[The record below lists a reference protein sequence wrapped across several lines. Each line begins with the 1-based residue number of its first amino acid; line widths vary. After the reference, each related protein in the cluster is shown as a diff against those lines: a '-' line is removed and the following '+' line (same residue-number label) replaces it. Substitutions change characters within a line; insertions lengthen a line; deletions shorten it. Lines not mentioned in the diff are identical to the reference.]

1 MKMHLPRFPRLVLLA
16 CVLTLAPACEDVRVT
31 AVDVVS
37 LRISPAEATVTEG
50 DTVRLQAI
58 PEDQSGN
65 ALPGRPINWTS
76 EDPEVVAVDGDG
88 LVHGLSAGTARIR
101 ATSGQ
106 ATGHASVT
114 VLHPPSLVLS
124 ESEVDFEAMPG
135 SGPTDARTVNITN
148 GGEGMLDRIQ
158 VAISH
163 PSGEATG
170 WLTANLAG
178 TTTPTSMSVRADPA
192 GLPEGKHRGQVAVA
206 ASAAVNSP
214 QLVEVT
220 LHVGQRLPRVGVGTG
235 AVGFS
240 MTEGG
245 NVPLP
250 ETVSITNSGGGA
262 LTNLEATISY
272 QDGQPTGWLEA
283 RLAATTA
290 PTDLTL
296 TVDPSNLDPPAVL
309 DAVVEVSSPDAA
321 GSPGR
326 IQVRFR
332 LGETS
337 PVIDL
342 DPREIG
348 WEIVANDPSPAA
360 REVAIS
366 NEGGGTLGD
375 LSASVDYDH
384 GGPTGWL
391 EIGLSSTEAPS
402 VLTAELTDTGLSAGE
417 HGATIRVSSPDA
429 AISPQSVSVR
439 VQVGQSASAANS
451 TIKASPTA
459 IPADGEATSTVTV
472 QLRDADGNEL
482 PRGGDEVVLSTSA
495 GSVGNVSDNGDGT
508 YMATLTASTTAGVAT
523 ITGTVNGDAID
534 DEATVEFTATT
545 IPPSASTSTIG
556 ASPGSIVADG
566 KSTATI
572 TVRLRDA
579 EGNDMASGGDGVTL
593 STTAGSLGAVTDND
607 DGTYSA
613 TLTSSTSEETATI
626 TGTVNGAAID
636 DEATVEFTARSP
648 SPATSTIHA
657 SPTSIVADGESTAT
671 ITVQLRDTEGEDLA
685 SGGDNV
691 TLSTSAGS
699 LGDVTDNDDGTYTAT
714 LTSST
719 TAQTAAITG
728 TVNGAEID
736 DEATVAFT
744 RRASTASPA
753 TSTIEASPTSL
764 VANGSSKA
772 TITVRLRDAEGNQLT
787 RGGDAVTLSTTAGSL
802 EAVTDN
808 DDGTYTARITSS
820 SSPATARIT
829 GTVNG
834 AAIDDDATVDFRPRG
849 PPSST

>member
-1 MKMHLPRFPRLVLLA
+1 MKIQIPRLSRLFLLG
-16 CVLTLAPACEDVRVT
+16 CVLTLAPSCEDVRVT

-37 LRISPAEATVTEG
+37 LRMSPDEATVAEG

-58 PEDQSGN
+58 PEDESGN
-65 ALPGRPINWTS
+65 ALPDRPINWTS
-76 EDPEVVAVDGDG
+76 EDPEVAAVEGDG

-114 VLHPPSLVLS
+114 VLDPPSLVLS
-124 ESEVDFEAMPG
+124 ESELDFEAMPG
-135 SGPTDARTVNITN
+135 SGPTDSRTVDITN
-148 GGEGMLDRIQ
+148 GGEGILDGIQ

-178 TTTPTSMSVRADPA
+178 TTAPTSMSVRADPA
-192 GLPEGKHRGQVAVA
+192 GLPEGTHRGEVAVA

-214 QLVEVT
+214 QVVEVV
-220 LHVGQRLPRVGVGTG
+220 LHVGQPQPRVGVGTG
-235 AVGFS
+235 SVSFS
-240 MTEGG
+240 MTEGAD
-245 NVPLP
+245 VPPP
-250 ETVSITNSGGGA
+250 ETVSVTNIGGGQ

-272 QDGQPTGWLEA
+272 ENGQPTGWLEA
-283 RLAATTA
+283 RLAASSA

-296 TVDPSNLDPPAVL
+296 EVDPSNLDPPAVL
-309 DAVVEVSSPDAA
+309 DAVVEVSSPGAA

-337 PVIDL
+337 PAIDL

-375 LSASVDYDH
+375 LSASVDYDG

-402 VLTAELTDTGLSAGE
+402 VLTAELTDTGLPAGE

-429 AISPQSVSVR
+429 ANSPQSVRVR
-439 VQVGQSASAANS
+439 VQVGQGASAANS
-451 TIKASPTA
+451 TIEASPTA
-459 IPADGEATSTVTV
+459 IPADGEATSTITV

-482 PRGGDEVVLSTSA
+482 AGGGDEVALSTSA
-495 GSVGNVSDNGDGT
+495 GSLGNVSDNGDGT
-508 YMATLTASTTAGVAT
+508 YTATLTSSTTAGVAT

-534 DEATVEFTATT
+534 DEATVEFTEAAT
-545 IPPSASTSTIG
+545 PPSPATSTIG
-556 ASPGSIVADG
+556 ASPTSIVADG
-566 KSTATI
+566 ESTATI
-572 TVRLRDA
+572 TVQLRDA
-579 EGNDMASGGDGVTL
+579 EGNALASGGDDVTL
-593 STTAGSLGAVTDND
+593 STSAGSLGAVTDND

-613 TLTSSTSEETATI
+613 TLTSSTSEGTATI
-626 TGTVNGAAID
+626 TGTVNGAAIE

-648 SPATSTIHA
+648 SPATSTIDA

-671 ITVQLRDTEGEDLA
+671 ITVQLRDGDGEDLT
-685 SGGDNV
+685 SGGDDV

-699 LGDVTDNDDGTYTAT
+699 LGGVTDNGDGTYRAT

-719 TAQTAAITG
+719 TSGTATITG
-728 TVNGAEID
+728 TVNGAEIED
-736 DEATVAFT
+736 DATVTFT
-744 RRASTASPA
+744 GTGSAASPV

-764 VANGSSKA
+764 VANGSSKS
-772 TITVRLRDAEGNQLT
+772 TITVRLRDAGDNPLT
-787 RGGDAVTLSTTAGSL
+787 RGGDDVKLSTTAGTL
-802 EAVTDN
+802 EPVTDN
-808 DDGTYTARITSS
+808 DDGSYTARITSS

-829 GTVNG
+829 GTVND
-834 AAIDDDATVDFRPRG
+834 AAIEDDATVEFRPPG
-849 PPSST
+849 PPSAT